1 MQALRL
7 NMANK
12 NTQVRAKHQDRELS
26 VSHTQTDSPLLDVYS
41 LERLHQ
47 IKPELVDFVIE
58 QTKIEAESRRKADN
72 KIINFTFIER
82 IGALL
87 LGALVGSGS
96 IGGAIYAAILG
107 FETLAGIIAS
117 VGLGSLAV
125 AFLRRD
131 SK

>member
-1 MQALRL
+1 
-7 NMANK
+7 MAK
-12 NTQVRAKHQDRELS
+12 NTQIKARNANSEIHLS
-26 VSHTQTDSPLLDVYS
+26 HSQVDTPLLDVNS
-41 LERLHQ
+41 IERLQ
-47 IKPELVDFVIE
+47 QFRPDIVDFVVE
-58 QTKIEAESRRKADN
+58 QTKLEAEHRRKSDS

-87 LGALVGSGS
+87 LGALIGVGSVAGS
-96 IGGAIYAAILG
+96 IYAALLG

-131 SK
+131 NK